1 MLLLAPLALAAEPPA
16 TPVVRQARATVHI
29 VSAARASR
37 DEWKR
42 LPPQKRRE
50 VLRRDEH
57 GRVTLL
63 RLIENE

>member
-1 MLLLAPLALAAEPPA
+1 MLLLGLLAFAAEPA

-29 VSAARASR
+29 VSAVRASR

-42 LPPQKRRE
+42 LPPQRRRE
-50 VLRRDEH
+50 VVRRDDD
-57 GRVTLL
+57 GRAVRL